1 MKENL
6 WSDSIFPIRLKC
18 TLLKCVLLNG
28 MLQNH
33 SRVMCVMLVRRQQSS
48 QHSYIFLTFHIRSHM
63 HFPYVYLYS
72 FKPYAKKGPFP
83 KELQLNFKFDLAQM
97 FHHNDEM
104 FRRKKALTES
114 SKRFSR
120 MWLETNVWWNQK
132 AHVCENQSE
141 LDSFHKYSDCKN
153 IPHIYYLLRAMI
165 MLMNA
170 CDSFSVP
177 SWFIRQQW
185 LATSQFVVMQLSTEA
200 FATCAFQIFVL
211 ITNRLNFY
219 DRVRNGVA

>member
-1 MKENL
+1 
-6 WSDSIFPIRLKC
+6 
-18 TLLKCVLLNG
+18 
-28 MLQNH
+28 
-33 SRVMCVMLVRRQQSS
+33 
-48 QHSYIFLTFHIRSHM
+48 
-63 HFPYVYLYS
+63 
-72 FKPYAKKGPFP
+72 
-83 KELQLNFKFDLAQM
+83 M

-104 FRRKKALTES
+104 FRRKKALTEIG
-114 SKRFSR
+114 KRFSR

-141 LDSFHKYSDCKN
+141 LDSFHKNSDCKN

-170 CDSFSVP
+170 YDSFSVP

-200 FATCAFQIFVL
+200 FAMCIP
-211 ITNRLNFY
+211 NFRIDNEPLKFLWPSEKWCGIISKAKCENHIKKEIRCIADG
-219 DRVRNGVA
+219 DR